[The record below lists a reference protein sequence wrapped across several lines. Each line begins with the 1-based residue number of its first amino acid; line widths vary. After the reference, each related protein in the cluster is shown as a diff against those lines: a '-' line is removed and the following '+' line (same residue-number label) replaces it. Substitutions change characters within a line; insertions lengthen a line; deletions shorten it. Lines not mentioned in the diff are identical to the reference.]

1 MPTFLFWNR
10 NRSGI
15 HINIIR
21 MLYAF
26 WYMGMPIQQNV
37 SFLKRWQI
45 ALIKMMTMCGINYIF
60 LICDYNNNLPEP
72 GTPAPSGLLPY
83 HNFPAH
89 REYPVC
95 VDLKVRSLPLDYS
108 LADHFWAM
116 VQNVTKQ

>member
-60 LICDYNNNLPEP
+60 FICNHTIICQNRELQYHLIYFRITISPHTE
-72 GTPAPSGLLPY
+72 
-83 HNFPAH
+83 
-89 REYPVC
+89 
-95 VDLKVRSLPLDYS
+95 
-108 LADHFWAM
+108 
-116 VQNVTKQ
+116 NVLFTLI